1 MSQSLTEQGSP
12 QWHAERC
19 GKVTASR
26 ISDLMAKTKTGWGAS
41 RANYAAQLIAERLTG
56 CVAESYTSSAMDFGT
71 ANEADARTAYEWYTD
86 SVVQTVGF
94 IPHPSI
100 PMCGA
105 SPDGLLGTE
114 GLVEIKVPNTAT
126 HIDTLLGQSVP
137 SRYVLQI
144 QWQLAVTGRQWC
156 DFVSF
161 DPRMSEEMRLFV
173 RRVERD
179 NARIMEISECVVEF
193 LAEIDS
199 KIERLVKLYRSPQL
213 EAAE

>member
-1 MSQSLTEQGSP
+1 MVEQGSP